1 MLPLLSKNRLKYINL
16 HTVFLF
22 EFLNTAS
29 RVQYFLFA
37 CIKRMAKGANLN
49 IHIAT
54 MRRARF
60 KLVATATGNVDF
72 WVVRMNF
79 SFHAFLSKFK
89 QLQ

>member
-1 MLPLLSKNRLKYINL
+1 MLPLLSKNRPINMNL
-16 HTVFLF
+16 HAVFLL
-22 EFLNTAS
+22 ELINTAS
-29 RVQYFLFA
+29 RVQYFLFT
-37 CIKRMAKGANLN
+37 CIKRVAKGANLN
-49 IHIAT
+49 IHIAAVC
-54 MRRARF
+54 RARF